1 MIAHAVVMFLL
12 LSSAIVIMD
21 KVKEILVNGFKRQ
34 YSEDEIKNLRKW
46 CNIIK
51 QWLETAKDDLK
62 SAKQLWNQLDSPPYN
77 LICFITF
84 DCIEKALK
92 AAMIAG
98 CILKE
103 EDLHIH
109 NIMQFVDDLAKINP
123 QFDENL
129 KSRLEGIQWN
139 CYNTRWPNSY
149 SFPCRQC
156 RSQTCIPSNHFD
168 ETEARE
174 SLSLAE
180 DVVDMVDKILE
191 THFKK
196 WSYIS

>member
-1 MIAHAVVMFLL
+1 MFLL
-12 LSSAIVIMD
+12 LSSAIVIID
-21 KVKEILVNGFKRQ
+21 KVKEILPNKFDMDDFKRQ
-34 YSEDEIKNLRKW
+34 YSEDEIKSLRKW
-46 CNIIK
+46 RDLIE
-51 QWLETAKDDLK
+51 QWQKTAKYDLK
-62 SAKQLWNQLDSPPYN
+62 TAQQLCCIDSSPHN
-77 LICFITF
+77 LVCFLTF

-103 EDLHIH
+103 DDLHIH
-109 NIMQFVDDLAKINP
+109 NIIQFVDDLAKINP

-129 KSRLEGIQWN
+129 KSRLEEIEWN
-139 CYNTRWPNSY
+139 CYNTRWPNSH
-149 SFPCRQC
+149 FACRQC
-156 RSQTCIPSNHFD
+156 KSHTCIPSDHFD

-180 DVVDMVDKILE
+180 DIVDMVDKILE

-196 WSYIS
+196 MELL